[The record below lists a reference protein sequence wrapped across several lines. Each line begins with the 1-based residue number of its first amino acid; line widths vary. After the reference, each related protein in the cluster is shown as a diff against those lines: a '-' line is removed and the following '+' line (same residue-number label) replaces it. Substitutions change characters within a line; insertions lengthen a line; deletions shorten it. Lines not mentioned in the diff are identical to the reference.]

1 MQQHQQNFR
10 YSEWLAR
17 AERRSAEPT
26 PDMLLELYVTR
37 ILVSRDAAKK
47 QMTLELALSAEEID
61 ERDSWPGA

>member
-1 MQQHQQNFR
+1 
-10 YSEWLAR
+10 
-17 AERRSAEPT
+17 
-26 PDMLLELYVTR
+26 MLLELYVTR